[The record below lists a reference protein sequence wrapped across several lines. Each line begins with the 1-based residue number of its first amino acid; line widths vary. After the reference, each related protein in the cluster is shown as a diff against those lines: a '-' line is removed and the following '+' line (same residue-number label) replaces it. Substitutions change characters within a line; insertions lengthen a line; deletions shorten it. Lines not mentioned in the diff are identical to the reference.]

1 MYDTVYVTTLSDAP
15 ALPSSRHNRAFII
28 APMQQ
33 LIGESK
39 CRRQATPVTIREA
52 TNFKN
57 EKLYIYYI
65 YIYMSFRVADLI
77 SAISDGTLLF
87 YNKVQQVQQFCS
99 LIIIIAAVGILV
111 VPYLTKKSEGRL
123 IFIVCMFY

>member
-1 MYDTVYVTTLSDAP
+1 
-15 ALPSSRHNRAFII
+15 
-28 APMQQ
+28 
-33 LIGESK
+33 
-39 CRRQATPVTIREA
+39 
-52 TNFKN
+52 
-57 EKLYIYYI
+57 
-65 YIYMSFRVADLI
+65 MSFRVGDLA

-123 IFIVCMFY
+123 IFIVCMLLVGI